1 MSKESWGDHQISAN
15 HKPVK
20 GVEVKAPVRQQ
31 YRNRLGEA
39 DGATNPYGT
48 GQISREPT
56 SKQPGRPGW

>member
-1 MSKESWGDHQISAN
+1 MSKEDWGHQLGKNA
-15 HKPVK
+15 KPVK
-20 GVEVKAPVRQQ
+20 GVDAKGPVPQHH
-31 YRNRLGEA
+31 RNRLGEA